1 MDGDRTAQTATRSG
15 LSSSEAAARL
25 RRDGPNQLPAP
36 SRVPWWRRLFAQ
48 LTHFF
53 ALLLWFAAVLALVAG
68 MPELGIAIVVV
79 IVVNGLFAFAQQERA
94 EKAADSSGNC
104 SRPRSS
110 CDATVN

>member
-1 MDGDRTAQTATRSG
+1 M
-15 LSSSEAAARL
+15 
-25 RRDGPNQLPAP
+25 
-36 SRVPWWRRLFAQ
+36 
-48 LTHFF
+48 THFF

-94 EKAADSSGNC
+94 EKAADSSGGNC